1 MSSVGNLRSFF
12 CWLFV
17 RTRTTAGILLG
28 MTPPTRRRTSMLS
41 AKRLYLCVIL
51 LLLFI
56 SSSVAK
62 IDLPRFAKEKKNKD
76 DAVDGSDGA
85 NDDASEALSS
95 EEEALA
101 KAKKLVSDQF
111 E

>member
-1 MSSVGNLRSFF
+1 MKNV
-12 CWLFV
+12 
-17 RTRTTAGILLG
+17 
-28 MTPPTRRRTSMLS
+28 
-41 AKRLYLCVIL
+41 
-51 LLLFI
+51 LFI

-62 IDLPRFAKEKKNKD
+62 IDLPRFTKEKKNKD

>member
-1 MSSVGNLRSFF
+1 
-12 CWLFV
+12 
-17 RTRTTAGILLG
+17 
-28 MTPPTRRRTSMLS
+28 MLS
-41 AKRLYLCVIL
+41 ANRLYLCVIL

-76 DAVDGSDGA
+76 DADAGASDGA
-85 NDDASEALSS
+85 NDDASEAMSS